1 MRARWQGELRGAAES
16 SELGIEVLRKL
27 GHGHVELGFAD
38 RGRGRGVTSVL
49 QARGEGRGLGQ
60 YARMI
65 FFPILGNFLE
75 QSGEARTAPAVLRR
89 EIGAGKERFLIGG
102 EEHGHGPATLIPVQR
117 QRGLHVDLIKIG
129 PLFAIDF
136 DADEMLIHDPGDRL
150 VLKRFPLHDMTPMAG
165 GIADREENRPLQFR
179 GLRQRFRS
187 PGIPIHRVIGVL
199 QEIGTS
205 LLYEA
210 IRLAAGGCA
219 GHARTVSRTD

>member
-1 MRARWQGELRGAAES
+1 M
-16 SELGIEVLRKL
+16 
-27 GHGHVELGFAD
+27 
-38 RGRGRGVTSVL
+38 TSVL

-75 QSGEARTAPAVLRR
+75 QGGEARTAPSILRR
-89 EIGAGKERFLIGG
+89 KISPGKKRFLIGSQ
-102 EEHGHGPATLIPVQR
+102 EHGHGPATLIPVQR

-165 GIADREENRPLQFR
+165 GIADGEQNRSIQLRRLGQ
-179 GLRQRFRS
+179 GLRS
-187 PGIPIHRVIGVL
+187 PGIPIHRVIGML
-199 QEIGTS
+199 QEIGTG